1 MSCNCNSS
9 EIITSWIDWA
19 DTMPKSPLDLIANA
33 RLGSAQG
40 VFAYST
46 TFSSPSG
53 STLPSASPIALSSDP
68 ICFALGTDNL
78 QNVADA
84 AQWNFAHQTRNSSTK
99 LAPPLSKVIFLR
111 AGTQW
116 EMKIPLSLGPGT
128 YVNFELSYR
137 DNAGTRGDAQGTVPV
152 ISFSGTSFTDPLVLY
167 VTLKQVGHVSMGLRA
182 IDNAGNWSM
191 YESEWIIVP

>member
-1 MSCNCNSS
+1 MLKNYLVTAWRNLN
-9 EIITSWIDWA
+9 
-19 DTMPKSPLDLIANA
+19 KN
-33 RLGSAQG
+33 R
-40 VFAYST
+40 
-46 TFSSPSG
+46 TFSLINITG
-53 STLPSASPIALSSDP
+53 LAIGMAVCLL
-68 ICFALGTDNL
+68 IL
-78 QNVADA
+78 Q
-84 AQWNFAHQTRNSSTK
+84 
-99 LAPPLSKVIFLR
+99 
-111 AGTQW
+111 
-116 EMKIPLSLGPGT
+116 